1 MTWQKDKKYLYA
13 LFVVFFL
20 VNTLVAQ
27 NLVLNPSFEI
37 TTSNCANFGGE
48 GFTTDLVDW
57 DDANSG
63 ADSCSSPDL
72 FSACNLFATVMPNS
86 ILGYQQSRTG
96 TRHAGFI
103 SHEALD
109 EYREYIEGKL
119 STPMVAGQTYCVSF
133 YISLANDV
141 AYATNNIGV
150 KFSNTLFQRN
160 ACPGQTN
167 SLINLTPDL
176 NYTCGP
182 ITDTTNWVRLQW
194 DYTATG
200 GEQFFV
206 IGNFF
211 NNANTNIVNNPG
223 GGFTNPYA
231 YYFIDDVSV
240 SPNSCCFA
248 EITLPESFCV
258 NDAPQTLQV
267 TTGTGSSCLNQIT
280 GNWSGNGIDAVTGI
294 FNPSIA
300 GIGSH
305 VINFNTSCG
314 YVATTTVVVSPCQSL
329 EVCRENDGTYS
340 VSNGVAS
347 YNWEYFVPAT
357 STSIT
362 TQAQCQ
368 ACGYT
373 WFFGQCLN
381 GIQPVTECSTPSSW
395 TNFANGG
402 NVSIPSGNNQIRVTD
417 ASGTSLSFDPA
428 LITNCNNDPCPTI
441 TISYTSI
448 TNATCFGSSNGAI
461 SLTSSGG
468 VGTIN
473 YLTQPGS
480 LNGSSLTNLTAQTYT
495 VTATDQNSC
504 TSTFTFVITQPTEL
518 TATTDFR
525 DANCGASDGMASI
538 TVSGGTSPYNY
549 SWNPS
554 LGTGPI
560 QNNIPSGLYT
570 VEVRDANLC
579 TITRKIAVNAI
590 NGPTSTITNQTNV
603 SCFGAQD
610 GSITLTSS
618 GGTPPYTYNWFA
630 TGGNS
635 ATENNLPPGIY
646 TCSISDNTG
655 CFFIVNATI
664 TQPSQ
669 IIINDTTI
677 INSTCGNSN
686 GEITLIVSG
695 GTGTYNYSWSNGQTT
710 NPITNLS
717 VGAYIVTVK
726 DQNNCQ
732 LKDTFI
738 VSGSQPLIISSIFQS
753 VDCANNSNGSA
764 TFNISGGLSPYQ
776 GVLTPGNIVNTAFTN
791 LSAGAYV
798 FNLTDANNCS
808 WDTTFT
814 IIEPN
819 EINTLY
825 AIEVPK
831 CGNEG
836 AISVSVNG
844 GVPPYLYLINGNIN
858 LTNQFEQLADGNYL
872 IEIKDA
878 NNCINDTLISL
889 ASTDSVSK
897 IIIPNIFTPNGDKIN
912 DLWEFKTNCI
922 SQISVELFNRWG
934 NLIVSY
940 DGIQKIWDGKQ
951 DGTLLSQGVYFY
963 KIIVKQNG
971 GKEETFIGTVTLQL

>member
-20 VNTLVAQ
+20 VNSLVAQ

-57 DDANSG
+57 NDANSG

-72 FSACNLFATVMPNS
+72 FSTCNIFATVMPNS
-86 ILGYQQSRTG
+86 ILGYQYSRTG

-103 SHEALD
+103 THESLD

-119 STPMVAGQTYCVSF
+119 SSPLVAGQSYCVSF
-133 YISLANDV
+133 YVSLANDV
-141 AYATNNIGV
+141 AFATNNIGMH
-150 KFSNTLFQRN
+150 FFNSLYQRN

-167 SLINLTPDL
+167 SLINITPHL

-194 DYTATG
+194 DYIASG

-231 YYFIDDVSV
+231 YYFIDDVNV

-267 TTGTGSSCLNQIT
+267 TTGTGSSCLNQIS

-340 VSNGVAS
+340 VSNGVAT

-357 STSIT
+357 STPIT

-373 WFFGQCLN
+373 WFFGQCIN
-381 GIQPVTECSTPSSW
+381 GIQPVTECSTPASW

-417 ASGTSLSFDPA
+417 ASGTSLTFDPA

-504 TSTFTFVITQPTEL
+504 TGTFTFVITQPTEL

-525 DANCGASDGMASI
+525 DANCGSSDGMASI

-570 VEVRDANLC
+570 VEVRDANSC
-579 TITRKIAVNAI
+579 TITREIAVNAI

-686 GEITLIVSG
+686 GEITLNVSG

-831 CGNEG
+831 CGNAG

-844 GVPPYLYLINGNIN
+844 GVPPYLYSINGNIN

-922 SQISVELFNRWG
+922 SQINVELFNRWG

-963 KIIVKQNG
+963 KIVVKQNG

>member
-1 MTWQKDKKYLYA
+1 MKQKFNKIFFIFFVST
-13 LFVVFFL
+13 LFFI
-20 VNTLVAQ
+20 NQNNAQ

-194 DYTATG
+194 DYTAIG

-211 NNANTNIVNNPG
+211 NNANTTIVNNPG

-231 YYFIDDVSV
+231 YYFIDDVSIIP
-240 SPNSCCFA
+240 SPCCFA
-248 EITLPESFCV
+248 EITETQSFCI
-258 NDAPQTLQV
+258 NDTPQQLVFTSG
-267 TTGTGSSCLNQIT
+267 TGTSCSNNIT
-280 GNWSGNGIDAVTGI
+280 GTWNGNGVNATGL
-294 FNPSIA
+294 FDPAIA
-300 GIGSH
+300 GVGSH
-305 VINFNTSCG
+305 VITLNTNCG
-314 YVATTTVVVSPCQSL
+314 FVATTTVVVSPCQNL

-340 VSNGVAS
+340 VSNGVAA

-357 STSIT
+357 STPIT

-381 GIQPVTECSTPSSW
+381 GIQPVTECSSPATW
-395 TNFANGG
+395 TSFANGQ
-402 NVSIPSGNNQIRVTD
+402 NVTITSTSNQIRVTD
-417 ASGTSLSFDPA
+417 ASGTSITFDPS
-428 LITNCNNDPCPTI
+428 TVPNCNNDPCPSI
-441 TISYTSI
+441 SISYTSI
-448 TNATCFGSSNGAI
+448 SNATCFGASNGAV
-461 SLTSSGG
+461 SLTSTGG

-473 YLTQPGS
+473 YLTQPGN

-504 TSTFTFVITQPTEL
+504 VGTFTFVINQPAEL
-518 TATTDFR
+518 TATTDYR
-525 DANCGASDGMASI
+525 DANCGSSDGMASI
-538 TVSGGTSPYNY
+538 TVSGGTPPYNY

-554 LGTGPI
+554 LGTGPM

-570 VEVRDANLC
+570 VEVRDANSC

-590 NGPTSTITNQTNV
+590 NGPTSTITSQTNV
-603 SCFGAQD
+603 SCYGGQD

-646 TCSISDNTG
+646 TCSVTDNTG

-664 TQPSQ
+664 SQPSQ
-669 IIINDTTI
+669 IVINGTTI
-677 INSTCGNSN
+677 INATCGNAN
-686 GEITLIVSG
+686 GEITLNVSG
-695 GTGTYNYSWSNGQTT
+695 GTGTYNYSWSNGQTS

-717 VGAYIVTVK
+717 AGEYIVTVQ
-726 DQNNCQ
+726 DQNNCR
-732 LKDTFI
+732 LKDTFM
-738 VSGSQPLIISSIFQS
+738 VSGTQPPIISTIIQS
-753 VDCANNSNGSA
+753 VDCANNNNGSA
-764 TFNISGGLSPYQ
+764 TFNVSGGLSPYQ
-776 GVLTPGNIVNTAFTN
+776 GILTPGNISNTVFSN
-791 LSAGAYV
+791 LSAGTYT

-808 WDTTFT
+808 LDTTFT
-814 IIEPN
+814 ILEPN
-819 EINTLY
+819 EIITLY
-825 AIEVPK
+825 AIEFPK
-831 CGNEG
+831 CGNAG
-836 AISVSVNG
+836 AISVSVTG
-844 GVPPYLYLINGNIN
+844 GVSPYLYSINGNLN
-858 LTNQFEQLADGNYL
+858 LNNQFEQLADGDYL

-889 ASTDSVSK
+889 ASKDSVSK

-912 DLWEFKTNCI
+912 DLWEFEYNCI
-922 SQISVELFNRWG
+922 SQINVELYNRWG
-934 NLIVSY
+934 NLILSY
-940 DGIQKIWDGKQ
+940 DGLQKIFDGKLN
-951 DGTLLSQGVYFY
+951 GNFLSQGVYFY
-963 KIIVKQNG
+963 KIDVKHAS
-971 GKEETFIGTVTLQL
+971 GKEESINGYVTLQF